1 MNARNALHTFAPLSA
16 SLALL
21 TLILAG
27 LLTACGPTPTP
38 GPSPASRGGETTT
51 QRGGSLTVAVAAD
64 VDGLDPHKTVAAAT
78 FQITRNLYDT
88 LVQVDPQS
96 RIQPDLATSWETSS
110 DGLKWTF
117 HLRDDVSFHNGRAMT
132 AADVK
137 YSFERI
143 LNPDTASPRAK
154 DYQIIAAIETPDD
167 RTVVFTL
174 SQPQAAFLS
183 NLAYGWAAVVPQE
196 AAETLR
202 DHPVGSGP
210 FQFVEWVPD
219 SHVKL
224 RRFDKYFIT
233 DVPYLDEVTFRVIT
247 DPAARLISL
256 KTGEVDV
263 VPEVP
268 AQEVAGIKEE
278 PGIKVIQQPFNGIQL
293 LAINNARPPFGDLRV
308 RQALNHAIDKQAVIE
323 GAQWGTGVPIGSH
336 MPPVSDFYVD
346 LTNRYPYDPEK
357 AKALLAEAGYPNGFE
372 TTIALPQPYDFHIRN
387 GEVIADQLA
396 KVGIKAKLETIEWA
410 TYLEKVYYGR
420 DYALTTLGHTGRLD
434 PDPFLNRYVSDSKED
449 YMNYNNPRYDE
460 LAKEGAV
467 STDPARRREIY
478 AEMQRMLADDAVAVY
493 LLAPLSSIGLREG
506 VQGWQLYP
514 IDIYDLRTV
523 WRGR

>member
-1 MNARNALHTFAPLSA
+1 MNARNTLH
-16 SLALL
+16 LALL

-27 LLTACGPTPTP
+27 LLTACGPATSPTP
-38 GPSPASRGGETTT
+38 SPGPTTRRGGA
-51 QRGGSLTVAVAAD
+51 LTVALAAAG
-64 VDGLDPHKTVAAAT
+64 DGVEPHKTVTAAT

-96 RIQPDLATSWETSS
+96 RILPDLATTWETSD

-137 YSFERI
+137 VSFERI
-143 LNPDTASPRAK
+143 LAPDTASPRAK
-154 DYQIIAAIETPDD
+154 DYQIIADIQTPDD

-183 NLAYGWAAVVPQE
+183 NLAYGWAAIVPEE

-202 DHPVGSGP
+202 TNPVGTGP

-224 RRFDKYFIT
+224 QRFDNYFVA

-268 AQEVAGIKEE
+268 AQEIAGLKEE

-293 LAINNARPPFGDLRV
+293 LAINNARAPFDNLLV

-336 MPPVSDFYVD
+336 MPPVSDFYMD

-357 AKALLAEAGYPNGFE
+357 ARELLAEAGYPDGFE
-372 TTIALPQPYDFHIRN
+372 ATIALPQPYDFHIRN

-396 KVGIKAKLETIEWA
+396 KVGIQARLETIEWA
-410 TYLEKVYYGR
+410 TYLEQVYYGR

-449 YMNYNNPRYDE
+449 YMNYDNPRYDE
-460 LAKEGAV
+460 LVKEGAV
-467 STDPARRREIY
+467 STDPVRREEIY
-478 AEMQRMLADDAVAVY
+478 AEMQQMLADDAVAVY
-493 LLAPLSSIGLREG
+493 LLAPLSSVGLREE

-523 WRGR
+523 WRAGNE

>member
-1 MNARNALHTFAPLSA
+1 MNARTALH
-16 SLALL
+16 LALL

-27 LLTACGPTPTP
+27 LLTACGPKASPTP
-38 GPSPASRGGETTT
+38 SPGPTVPTA

-96 RIQPDLATSWETSS
+96 RIEPDLATSWETSA

-117 HLRDDVSFHNGRAMT
+117 HLRDGASFHNGRAMT

-143 LNPDTASPRAK
+143 LDPDTASPRAK

-167 RTVVFTL
+167 HTVVFTL

-183 NLAYGWAAVVPQE
+183 NLAYGWTAIVPQE

-202 DHPVGSGP
+202 DHPVGTGP

-224 RRFDKYFIT
+224 RRFEKYFLA

-268 AQEVAGIKEE
+268 AQEIAGIKEE

-293 LAINNARPPFGDLRV
+293 LAINNARAPFDDLRV
-308 RQALNHAIDKQAVIE
+308 RQALN
-323 GAQWGTGVPIGSH
+323 
-336 MPPVSDFYVD
+336 
-346 LTNRYPYDPEK
+346 
-357 AKALLAEAGYPNGFE
+357 
-372 TTIALPQPYDFHIRN
+372 
-387 GEVIADQLA
+387 
-396 KVGIKAKLETIEWA
+396 
-410 TYLEKVYYGR
+410 
-420 DYALTTLGHTGRLD
+420 
-434 PDPFLNRYVSDSKED
+434 
-449 YMNYNNPRYDE
+449 
-460 LAKEGAV
+460 
-467 STDPARRREIY
+467 
-478 AEMQRMLADDAVAVY
+478 
-493 LLAPLSSIGLREG
+493 
-506 VQGWQLYP
+506 
-514 IDIYDLRTV
+514 
-523 WRGR
+523 

>member
-1 MNARNALHTFAPLSA
+1 MNARNTLH
-16 SLALL
+16 LALL

-27 LLTACGPTPTP
+27 LLAACGPKATPVPTAP
-38 GPSPASRGGETTT
+38 TA

-88 LVQVDPQS
+88 LVQADPQS
-96 RIQPDLATSWETSS
+96 RIRPDLATSWETSD

-154 DYQIIAAIETPDD
+154 DYQIISAIETPDD
-167 RTVVFTL
+167 RTVIFTL
-174 SQPQAAFLS
+174 AQPQAAFLS
-183 NLAYGWAAVVPQE
+183 NLAYGWAAIVPQE
-196 AAETLR
+196 AIVTLR
-202 DHPVGSGP
+202 DHPVGTGP
-210 FQFVEWVPD
+210 FQFGEWVPD

-224 RRFDKYFIT
+224 RRFDKYFVADPSAT
-233 DVPYLDEVTFRVIT
+233 LRTGVPYLDEVTFRVIT

-268 AQEVAGIKEE
+268 AQEIASLKDE

-293 LAINNARPPFGDLRV
+293 LAINNARAPFDDLRV
-308 RQALNHAIDKQAVIE
+308 RQALNHAVDKQAVIE

-346 LTNRYPYDPEK
+346 LTARYPYDPDR
-357 AKALLAEAGYPNGFE
+357 AKALLAGAGYPNGFE

-396 KVGIKAKLETIEWA
+396 RVGIKARLETIEWA

-434 PDPFLNRYVSDSKED
+434 PDPFLNRYVSDSKEN

-460 LAKEGAV
+460 LVKEGAV
-467 STDPARRREIY
+467 STDPARRQEIY

-493 LLAPLSSIGLREG
+493 LLAPLSSVGLRDE

-523 WRGR
+523 WVRD

>member
-1 MNARNALHTFAPLSA
+1 MNRRNVSHTFASLGA

-21 TLILAG
+21 SLILTG
-27 LLTACGPTPTP
+27 LLTACAPPLPALPSP
-38 GPSPASRGGETTT
+38 GPITPAIR
-51 QRGGSLTVAVAAD
+51 QGGSLTVAIAAD

-96 RIQPDLATSWETSS
+96 RLQPDLATSWETSA
-110 DGLKWTF
+110 DGLRWTF
-117 HLRDDVSFHNGRAMT
+117 HLRDDVVFHNGRKMT

-143 LNPDTASPRAK
+143 LNPETASPRAK
-154 DYQIIAAIETPDD
+154 DYQIISTIETPDD

-174 SQPQAAFLS
+174 AQPQAAFLS
-183 NLAYGWAAVVPQE
+183 NLAYGWTAIVPQE
-196 AAETLR
+196 AADTLR

-224 RRFDKYFIT
+224 RRFDRYFIA
-233 DVPYLDEVTFRVIT
+233 DVPYLDEINFRVIS

-268 AQEVAGIKEE
+268 AEEITGLKEE
-278 PGIKVIQQPFNGIQL
+278 PGIKLIQEPFNGIML
-293 LAINNARPPFGDLRV
+293 LAINNARLPFDDLRV
-308 RQALNHAIDKQAVIE
+308 RQALNYAIDKRAVIE

-346 LTNRYPYDPEK
+346 LTARYPYDPEK
-357 AKALLAEAGYPNGFE
+357 AKQLLAEAGYPDGFE
-372 TTIALPQPYDFHIRN
+372 TTIVLPQPYDFHIRN

-410 TYLEKVYYGR
+410 TYLEQVYFGR
-420 DYALTTLGHTGRLD
+420 NYELTTLGHTGRLD
-434 PDPFLNRYVSDSKED
+434 PDPFLNRYVSDSKEN
-449 YMNYNNPRYDE
+449 YMNYHNPRYDE
-460 LAKEGAV
+460 LVREGAV
-467 STDPARRREIY
+467 STDPARRHEIY
-478 AEMQRMLADDAVAVY
+478 AEMQRLLADDAVAVY
-493 LLAPLSSIGLREG
+493 LLAPLSSVGLREE

-523 WRGR
+523 WRGGQ